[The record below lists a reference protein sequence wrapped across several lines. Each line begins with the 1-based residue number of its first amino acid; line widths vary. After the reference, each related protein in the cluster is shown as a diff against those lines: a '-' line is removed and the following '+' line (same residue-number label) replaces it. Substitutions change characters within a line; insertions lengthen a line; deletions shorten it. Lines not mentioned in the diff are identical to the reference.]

1 MLVWLSLDLVLR
13 FIYCQNFEGIIH
25 FLLAC
30 SVVLVNSEVK
40 MSLVLL
46 QET

>member
-1 MLVWLSLDLVLR
+1 MLR
-13 FIYCQNFEGIIH
+13 FIYCQNFEGIH
-25 FLLAC
+25 FLLAS

-40 MSLVLL
+40 MSLVIL